1 MFLTKAQ
8 PRLQGRTAREAFL
21 IGLVS
26 ECEGAALLRPV
37 HQQVLEL
44 LGIPRPELLEML
56 RRLRD
61 AGLVWFKLKRRGI
74 WILLREGGR

>member
-1 MFLTKAQ
+1 
-8 PRLQGRTAREAFL
+8 
-21 IGLVS
+21 
-26 ECEGAALLRPV
+26 V